1 MDRTREY
8 SWSDPTISAG
18 ALPGRSGL
26 DLMRGMVSGE
36 LPAPPMADTLGF
48 EIVEAEEGRV
58 VFTFTPAEYQ
68 YNPMGFVHGGAV
80 ATVLDTAAAACVQ
93 TLLPAG
99 TSMTSVDLT
108 VKYLRPVTA
117 DSGPLRAVG
126 TVLSKG
132 RRTALGQ
139 AELRDAADRLVA
151 HATATCL
158 LFEVKQSEA

>member
-1 MDRTREY
+1 M
-8 SWSDPTISAG
+8 ISAG

-26 DLMRGMVSGE
+26 ALMQGLISGE

-48 EIVEAEEGRV
+48 ELVEAEKGRV
-58 VFTFTPAEYQ
+58 VFTFAPAEFQ
-68 YNPMGFVHGGAV
+68 YNPMGFVHGGAL

-93 TLLPAG
+93 TLLEPG

-108 VKYLRPVTA
+108 VKYLRPVTV

-132 RRTALGQ
+132 RRTALSQ

-151 HATATCL
+151 HATSTTL
-158 LFEVKQSEA
+158 TFEI

>member
-8 SWSDPTISAG
+8 SWSDPMISAA

-26 DLMRGMVSGE
+26 ALMQGLISGE

-48 EIVEAEEGRV
+48 ELVEAEKGRV
-58 VFTFTPAEYQ
+58 VFTFAPAEFQ
-68 YNPMGFVHGGAV
+68 YNPMGFVHGGAL

-93 TLLPAG
+93 TLLEPG

-108 VKYLRPVTA
+108 VKYLRPVTV

-132 RRTALGQ
+132 RRTALSQ

-151 HATATCL
+151 HATSTTL
-158 LFEVKQSEA
+158 IFEI

>member
-1 MDRTREY
+1 MDRNREY
-8 SWSDPTISAG
+8 SWSDPMISAG
-18 ALPGRSGL
+18 ALKGRSGL
-26 DLMRGMVSGE
+26 DLMRGLANGE
-36 LPAPPMADTLGF
+36 LPPPPMAKTLGF

-58 VFTFTPAEYQ
+58 VLTFTPAEYH

-99 TSMTSVDLT
+99 TSMTSVDLS
-108 VKYLRPVTA
+108 VKYLRPITA
-117 DSGPLRAVG
+117 DTGPLRAVG

-139 AELRDAADRLVA
+139 AELRDAAGRLVA
-151 HATATCL
+151 HATGTAL
-158 LFEVKQSEA
+158 IFEV

>member
-1 MDRTREY
+1 M
-8 SWSDPTISAG
+8 ISAG

-26 DLMRGMVSGE
+26 ALMRGLFSGE
-36 LPAPPMADTLGF
+36 LPVPPMNRTLGF
-48 EIVEAEEGRV
+48 DLVEADEGRV
-58 VFTFTPAEYQ
+58 VFTFTPAEFH

-99 TSMTSVDLT
+99 ISMTSVDLS
-108 VKYLRPVTA
+108 VKYLRPLTA

-132 RRTALGQ
+132 KRTALGQ

-151 HATATCL
+151 HGTSTCL
-158 LFEVKQSEA
+158 IFEV